1 MDGLLGVAGM
11 IINSYLLWIIPE
23 NSLRLAPVSKWHE
36 HTHLN
41 QAKMRQAHIKTTIE
55 NGVVK
60 PSLEPSCGV
69 LENQSPTHLRPT
81 PTAAPNFGSFTEH
94 RDHLARRGHDAWGWV
109 ILIIDVFWRFL
120 MFYSFSPLLD
130 VVILGVHDHLLY
142 AKYESCKK
150 PWYSLLAGETHL
162 SNHNLV
168 ARLQHGLGRPVSF
181 ADKCRP

>member
-1 MDGLLGVAGM
+1 MTWTYTPESGKNEASSHQDYHRKWGCKTIFGTQ
-11 IINSYLLWIIPE
+11 LWCF
-23 NSLRLAPVSKWHE
+23 R
-36 HTHLN
+36 
-41 QAKMRQAHIKTTIE
+41 
-55 NGVVK
+55 K
-60 PSLEPSCGV
+60 PISDPS
-69 LENQSPTHLRPT
+69 

>member
-1 MDGLLGVAGM
+1 LLGVAGM

-120 MFYSFSPLLD
+120 MFYSFPLFWMWSFWESMIIFYMQSMSPAKN
-130 VVILGVHDHLLY
+130 HDIPCWLEKH
-142 AKYESCKK
+142 
-150 PWYSLLAGETHL
+150 TF
-162 SNHNLV
+162 
-168 ARLQHGLGRPVSF
+168 RTTT
-181 ADKCRP
+181 